1 MTIAKHRKS
10 NLINVKTLSERGRN
24 EIMNVGAE
32 ACFVCEN
39 LIYLIKQNEE
49 RWLKDVPDV
58 VRRKMLYLVP
68 ERWVYFLANCN

>member
-1 MTIAKHRKS
+1 MKLWS
-10 NLINVKTLSERGRN
+10 
-24 EIMNVGAE
+24 VGAE
-32 ACFVCEN
+32 TCFVCEN

-68 ERWVYFLANCN
+68 ERWVYFLAKCN